1 MTEKPAKLFQALA
14 ILLLC
19 FPFVV
24 PAATSDDFIRGYAS
38 ALLAR
43 EFRLK
48 KFSVNVA
55 NEAVTVTSGELTE
68 ADHGKIIAA
77 LSSID
82 GVKRVVIFDSHGV
95 EVAASTPQPAS
106 KTRRFSTGCSLRAPV
121 SSSTASSSI
130 WRQQPI
136 LRVITASK

>member
-1 MTEKPAKLFQALA
+1 MTQKPAKLFQALV

-48 KFSVNVA
+48 SFFVNVA
-55 NEAVTVTSGELTE
+55 GETVTVTSGDLTE
-68 ADHGKIIAA
+68 ADHGKVIAA

-82 GVKRVVIFDSHGV
+82 GVKRVAILDSMELKWPHR
-95 EVAASTPQPAS
+95 SRNHRQH
-106 KTRRFSTGCSLRAPV
+106 SLLHY
-121 SSSTASSSI
+121 SSPSNLNTS
-130 WRQQPI
+130 
-136 LRVITASK
+136 

>member
-1 MTEKPAKLFQALA
+1 MTQKPAKLFQALV

-48 KFSVNVA
+48 SFFVNVA
-55 NEAVTVTSGELTE
+55 GETVTVTSGDLTE
-68 ADHGKIIAA
+68 AKRITARSSLLYPRSMELSG
-77 LSSID
+77 LRSSIP
-82 GVKRVVIFDSHGV
+82 V
-95 EVAASTPQPAS
+95 ELKWPHRPRNHRQH
-106 KTRRFSTGCSLRAPV
+106 SLLHY
-121 SSSTASSSI
+121 SSPSNLNTS
-130 WRQQPI
+130 
-136 LRVITASK
+136 